1 MSVHL
6 LHTFCPAR
14 SSIMKCG
21 TTRSEKICT
30 GFKNNVQNS
39 VFILRIKTFS
49 KRRMYHNWALL
60 SSLCKGKEEA
70 QKVMY
75 HNWAL
80 LSSLCKGK
88 EEAQKVMYHNCAL
101 LSSLCKGKEEA
112 QKVYTFLLPWTTGVK
127 TNMLLIFFVSL
138 IATLNLV
145 CYGCNLGTKVLGNFN
160 WTELCVRV
168 LTGFVYWEDS
178 WNIQLLKLL
187 LGSYFILDSINE
199 LSIEHIRL
207 STFV

>member
-49 KRRMYHNWALL
+49 KRRMYHNW
-60 SSLCKGKEEA
+60 
-70 QKVMY
+70 
-75 HNWAL
+75 
-80 LSSLCKGK
+80 
-88 EEAQKVMYHNCAL
+88 AL